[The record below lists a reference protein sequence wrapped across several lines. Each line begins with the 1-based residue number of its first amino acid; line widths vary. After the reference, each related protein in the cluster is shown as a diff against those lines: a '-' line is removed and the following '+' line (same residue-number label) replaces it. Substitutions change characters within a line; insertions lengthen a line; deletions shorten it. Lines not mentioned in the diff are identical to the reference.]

1 MRTFRY
7 KKMNDQ
13 TREHISSLMDGEI
26 SRETSRFLVRRL
38 GTDEDLC
45 ATWARYH
52 LVRDCL
58 RHQDGGLSADDLC
71 SRVNKALADE
81 PRIQVQRRSLRWL
94 KPAVGTAIA
103 ASVTLM
109 AVLAVGPRAPGPQA
123 VPADLSAAAELEP
136 FTSPEGLGAAN
147 VTQQASLSGNSRM
160 TSYLLRHYQAAGS
173 SNGKG
178 IVFFVPVM
186 NRSAQTMNPDAQN
199 GQDETDTKQ
208 GEQQK

>member
-7 KKMNDQ
+7 KTMNDQ

-38 GTDEDLC
+38 GTDEELS

-52 LVRDCL
+52 VVRDCL
-58 RHQDGGLSADDLC
+58 RHQDGGLSAGDLC
-71 SRVNKALADE
+71 SRVNRVLADE
-81 PRIQVQRRSLRWL
+81 PRKSTSPSSVRWL

-109 AVLAVGPRAPGPQA
+109 AVLAVGPRSPEPQA
-123 VPADLSAAAELEP
+123 VPAGIAASSELEP
-136 FTSPEGLGAAN
+136 FTSPQGLLSSN
-147 VTQQASLSGNSRM
+147 VTQQASLSGNAKM
-160 TSYLLRHYQAAGS
+160 NSYLLRHYQAAGS

-186 NRSAQTMNPDAQN
+186 SRSVEAAEQQPQTP
-199 GQDETDTKQ
+199 QDEKAATQ